1 MIIKKTQNLIILVKY
16 NVIYIYSEKMALIF
30 SLILLRI
37 NKCIKNANENNQ
49 IFRKRLEI

>member
-1 MIIKKTQNLIILVKY
+1 
-16 NVIYIYSEKMALIF
+16 MALIF

-49 IFRKRLEI
+49 IFRKRLIRYKFLVNLSKITNIK